1 MGMQISKEALQAA
14 AKAGLITEDQGR
26 KLWEYLAQRDL
37 LVFKDEAQSS
47 QQAKTPRFSLDHVLY
62 YLGGLIV
69 IGAMSWFMV
78 SAWDTLGGFGI
89 AAFAA
94 VFAGAFFTVGR
105 NLWLQDEYKIPGG
118 ILVAAAVAV
127 VPLIVYG
134 IQKGLGFWPSGSM
147 PTTYQD
153 YHIYTKGNFVLMELI
168 TIFVACAVIRV
179 IRFPFITFPAV
190 LALWYLSMD
199 VVPWLLGSEYN
210 SWEFKRSLSLCF
222 GMVMVFVTYFID
234 RRTKEDFAFWGYLF
248 GALIFWGA
256 LSSMRSNTELAKFV
270 YCLVNLGLI
279 FLSVFLSRRIF
290 IVLGSMGVFYY
301 IGHLAHKVFKDSLIF
316 PIVLA
321 LIGVLIIY
329 IGILYQK
336 NKEAIHLWIL
346 SNLPESVR
354 ALRPEERN

>member
-1 MGMQISKEALQAA
+1 MQISKELLQSAV
-14 AKAGLITEDQGR
+14 KAGLITEEQAF
-26 KLWEYLAQRDL
+26 KLWEYLDQQRQNVSNEIPDL
-37 LVFKDEAQSS
+37 THVIKS
-47 QQAKTPRFSLDHVLY
+47 PRFSLGHVLY

-78 SAWDTLGGFGI
+78 SAWESLGGFGI

-94 VFAGAFFTVGR
+94 FFAGAFFIVGK
-105 NLWLQDEYKIPGG
+105 NLWQQDEYKIPGG
-118 ILVAAAVAV
+118 ILVATSVAV

-134 IQKGLGFWPSGSM
+134 VQKGLGFWPSGSI
-147 PTTYQD
+147 PSSYKD
-153 YHIYTKGNFVLMELI
+153 YHIYIKGNFVLMELV
-168 TIFVACAVIRV
+168 TVFVACAVIRV

-199 VVPWLLGSEYN
+199 VVPWLLGAEYN

-222 GMVMVFVTYFID
+222 GMTMLFVTYFID

-248 GALIFWGA
+248 GGLIFWGA
-256 LSSMRSNTELAKFV
+256 LSSMSSNTELGKFV
-270 YCLVNLGLI
+270 YCLINLGLI

-301 IGHLAHKVFKDSLIF
+301 IGHLAHKVFKDSLVF
-316 PIVLA
+316 PLALA
-321 LIGVLIIY
+321 LIGVLVIY

-336 NKEAIHLWIL
+336 NKEAIHLWLL
-346 SNLPESVR
+346 SNLPESIR
-354 ALRPEERN
+354 ALRPEERV